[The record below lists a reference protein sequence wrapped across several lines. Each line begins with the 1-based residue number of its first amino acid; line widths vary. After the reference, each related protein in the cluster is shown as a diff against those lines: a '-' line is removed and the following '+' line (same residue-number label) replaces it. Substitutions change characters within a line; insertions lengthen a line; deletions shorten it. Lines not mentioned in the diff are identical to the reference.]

1 MEGRME
7 TETEPGGAPPGAG
20 EGPTR
25 GQRREKGLRWFG
37 DFIFRPFLWIFTK
50 AHISPNL
57 ITILGMAS
65 AIVSGYFLATGY
77 VPLAAAFFA
86 LSGILDLVDGYVAKK
101 MDMVSVF
108 GSFLDSFS
116 DRIGDAAI
124 YTGLMV
130 FYLKREEGIYVGVA
144 LAVLVVSFLIS
155 YIRARA
161 ESLDVTCRAGLMSRP
176 VRFLLLGFGL
186 FFNALSPWVLKVT
199 LWILLAMLA
208 ETLVSRLVEVWR
220 ALDR

>member
-1 MEGRME
+1 ME
-7 TETEPGGAPPGAG
+7 TETAAEGPSPEAG
-20 EGPTR
+20 EKGPTR
-25 GQRREKGLRWFG
+25 GQRREEGLRWFG
-37 DFIFRPFLWIFTK
+37 DFIFRPFLWVFAR

-57 ITILGMAS
+57 ITILAMAL
-65 AIVSGYFLATGY
+65 AIASGYFLATGY
-77 VPLAAAFFA
+77 VPLAGVLFV

-101 MDMVSVF
+101 MNMVSVF

-116 DRIGDAAI
+116 DRISDAAI

-130 FYLKREEGIYVGVA
+130 YYLKRAEGVYVGVA

-155 YIRARA
+155 YVRARA

-176 VRFLLLGFGL
+176 IRFILLGFGL
-186 FFNALSPWVLKVT
+186 FFNGLSPWVLKVT
-199 LWILLAMLA
+199 LWILVAMLA